1 MLFRSR
7 DIDGQ
12 DQGGTWTGR
21 KKKLNHLT
29 VALKNSANTGLVAGP
44 SGGQGTPT
52 LYALKGKDLVNPLAA
67 APSTAPALITDF
79 MHQIAAPQWDWHG
92 GALFRV
98 SNSPLPYTITGITP
112 DVSAG

>member
-1 MLFRSR
+1 MDRAQEEAQRPDRRAEEQRQHRAWWR
-7 DIDGQ
+7 DRRA
-12 DQGGTWTGR
+12 GR
-21 KKKLNHLT
+21 
-29 VALKNSANTGLVAGP
+29 AA
-44 SGGQGTPT
+44 PT

-92 GALFRV
+92 RALFRV
-98 SNSPLPYTITGITP
+98 HNSPLPYTITGITP